1 MNKISIKLK
10 ITLWYMGLM
19 TGLVILFLLIIFYM
33 SEYIIHSYEYDRLK
47 STVESSFREISIK
60 DEEIIIESGMETK
73 VDTIQISVYN
83 KNLGFVYGN
92 NPLNFD
98 YDDTFSDKKNIKTIK
113 YHQEKWYVYE
123 SKKTYAGYG
132 EVWIRGVMSAVGAS
146 QAMETVIFIS
156 LVGFP
161 FFLIFAGIIGYIITQ
176 NAFLPIKK
184 IRSAA
189 EKINAGN
196 DLSQRI
202 NLGEGT
208 DEIYTLAN
216 TFDTMFNRLQ
226 NSFEREVQFNSDV
239 SHELRTPISVI
250 MAQSEYG
257 KDNVSTL
264 SESKDI
270 FNVILK
276 EAQKMS
282 HLVSQ
287 LLTLARMDK
296 GHQKLNLNNV
306 NISELAEIIIDSQKG
321 NAETKNITIF
331 SEITPD
337 IYANIDESMMMRV
350 FINLLSNAV
359 TYGKIDGNI
368 HFKLYSQEKMLIIE
382 ISDDGI
388 GISSEHIDKIW
399 TRFYQVDPSRN
410 SNGAGLGLSMV
421 KWIVEA
427 HNGNISVTSEVGKGT
442 VFTIQIPL

>member
-47 STVESSFREISIK
+47 STVESSFREISVK
-60 DEEIIIESGMETK
+60 DEEIIVESGMETK

-98 YDDTFSDKKNIKTIK
+98 YDDTFSDKKNIKIIK

-176 NAFLPIKK
+176 NAFTPIKK

-296 GHQKLNLNNV
+296 GHHKLNLNNV
-306 NISELAEIIIDSQKG
+306 NISELSEIIIDSQKG

>member
-98 YDDTFSDKKNIKTIK
+98 YDDTFSDKKNIKIIK

-257 KDNVSTL
+257 KDNVSSL

-296 GHQKLNLNNV
+296 GHHKLNLNNV
-306 NISELAEIIIDSQKG
+306 NISELSEIIIDSQKG

-331 SEITPD
+331 SEIAPD
-337 IYANIDESMMMRV
+337 IYVNIDESMMMRV

-368 HFKLYSQEKMLIIE
+368 HFKLYSQEKILIIE

>member
-47 STVESSFREISIK
+47 STVESSFREISVK
-60 DEEIIIESGMETK
+60 DEEIIVESGMETK

-92 NPLNFD
+92 NPLNFE
-98 YDDTFSDKKNIKTIK
+98 YDDTFSDKKNIKTVK
-113 YHQEKWYVYE
+113 HQYEKWYVYE
-123 SKKTYAGYG
+123 SKKTYEGYG
-132 EVWIRGVMSAVGAS
+132 EVWVRGVMSAVGAS

-257 KDNVSTL
+257 KDNVSAL

-296 GHQKLNLNNV
+296 GHHKLNLNNV

>member
-1 MNKISIKLK
+1 
-10 ITLWYMGLM
+10 
-19 TGLVILFLLIIFYM
+19 
-33 SEYIIHSYEYDRLK
+33 
-47 STVESSFREISIK
+47 
-60 DEEIIIESGMETK
+60 
-73 VDTIQISVYN
+73 
-83 KNLGFVYGN
+83 
-92 NPLNFD
+92 
-98 YDDTFSDKKNIKTIK
+98 
-113 YHQEKWYVYE
+113 
-123 SKKTYAGYG
+123 
-132 EVWIRGVMSAVGAS
+132 
-146 QAMETVIFIS
+146 
-156 LVGFP
+156 
-161 FFLIFAGIIGYIITQ
+161 
-176 NAFLPIKK
+176 
-184 IRSAA
+184 
-189 EKINAGN
+189 
-196 DLSQRI
+196 
-202 NLGEGT
+202 
-208 DEIYTLAN
+208 
-216 TFDTMFNRLQ
+216 MFNRLQ

-296 GHQKLNLNNV
+296 GHHKLNLNNV
-306 NISELAEIIIDSQKG
+306 NISELSEIIIDSQKG

-368 HFKLYSQEKMLIIE
+368 HFKLYSQEKILIIE

>member
-33 SEYIIHSYEYDRLK
+33 SENIIHSYEYGRLK
-47 STVESSFREISIK
+47 STVESSFREISII
-60 DEEIIIESGMETK
+60 DGEIIVENDMETK
-73 VDTIQISVYN
+73 IDTIQLSVYN

-92 NPLNFD
+92 NPLNFE
-98 YDDTFSDKKNIKTIK
+98 YDDTFSDKKNIKTVK
-113 YHQEKWYVYE
+113 HQYEKWYVYE
-123 SKKTYAGYG
+123 SKKTYEGYG
-132 EVWIRGVMSAVGAS
+132 EIWVRGVMSAVGAS
-146 QAMETVIFIS
+146 QAMETVITIS

-161 FFLIFAGIIGYIITQ
+161 FFLIFAGIIGYIITK
-176 NAFLPIKK
+176 NAFIPIEK

-189 EKINAGN
+189 EKINEGD

-202 NLGEGT
+202 NLGKGN

-216 TFDTMFNRLQ
+216 TFDTMFDRLQ

-296 GHQKLNLNNV
+296 GHHKLNLNNV
-306 NISELAEIIIDSQKG
+306 NISELSEIIIDSQKG